1 MGNCKKQDRKRPELD
16 INELFKRIKFN
27 SKQIQKTFGDI
38 EDLLK
43 KSQRL
48 MQQLLKTRTRNNGL
62 SNENVFFNVAEA
74 PAAPVAPPTPTPAPT
89 PTPLPPIT
97 QTQQT
102 LIINILSTVRDI
114 RSVRRQITD
123 TIEAIIGGLILLRA
137 RIIQRQDAENEGQ
150 FQRAFDL
157 ERSIEDIRLGISI
170 LDSQLENLRIQ
181 LEGLQENLEIYIAL
195 LANTV
200 L

>member
-1 MGNCKKQDRKRPELD
+1 MKMGNCKKQYHKRPELD

-27 SKQIQKTFGDI
+27 SKQIQKTFEDI

-48 MQQLLKTRTRNNGL
+48 MQQLLKTRTQNNGL

-74 PAAPVAPPTPTPAPT
+74 PAAPPPPTPPATPS
-89 PTPLPPIT
+89 PLPPIT
-97 QTQQT
+97 ELQRT
-102 LIINILSTVRDI
+102 LIINIFSTIRDI
-114 RSVRRQITD
+114 RSVSRQITD

-150 FQRAFDL
+150 FERAFDL
-157 ERSIEDIRLGISI
+157 QTSIDDITLGISI

>member
-1 MGNCKKQDRKRPELD
+1 MGNCKKQYHKRPELD

-27 SKQIQKTFGDI
+27 SKQIQKTFEDI

-48 MQQLLKTRTRNNGL
+48 MQQLLKTRTQNNGL

-74 PAAPVAPPTPTPAPT
+74 PAAPPPPTPPATPS
-89 PTPLPPIT
+89 PLPPIT
-97 QTQQT
+97 ELQRT
-102 LIINILSTVRDI
+102 LIINIFSTIRDI
-114 RSVRRQITD
+114 RSVSRQITD

-150 FQRAFDL
+150 FERAFDL
-157 ERSIEDIRLGISI
+157 QTSIDDITLGISI